1 MDLPKFNE
9 TFLPILEALKDG
21 NIIKG
26 RDLLRIVEQKF
37 YSDLPKDLLEEKT
50 TTRKEDMSRLPR
62 KVSLPNLRMFLLP
75 TFNLML

>member
-50 TTRKEDMSRLPR
+50 KEDMSRLPK